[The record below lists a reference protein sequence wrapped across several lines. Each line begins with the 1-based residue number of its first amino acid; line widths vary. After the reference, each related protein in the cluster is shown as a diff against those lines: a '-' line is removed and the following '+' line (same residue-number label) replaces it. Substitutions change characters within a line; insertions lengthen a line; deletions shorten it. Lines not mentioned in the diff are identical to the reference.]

1 MHFFGMIFWLAIIWI
16 AFRAFRRRE
25 RWAMMGPRGYGRYG
39 GWYDSSEFYAPG
51 RRGIEPKSREQL
63 QDQQKYIDSLE
74 TRVSE
79 LEERLDFTERLVAGR
94 GQAAS

>member
-1 MHFFGMIFWLAIIWI
+1 MHFFGMIFWLVILLI

-39 GWYDSSEFYAPG
+39 GWYDSSEFYTP
-51 RRGIEPKSREQL
+51 RSRGIEPKSREQL
-63 QDQQKYIDSLE
+63 QSQQEYIDSLE

>member
-1 MHFFGMIFWLAIIWI
+1 MGFFGLVFWLAVAWL

-25 RWAMMGPRGYGRYG
+25 RWAMMGPRSYGRYS
-39 GWYDSSEFYAPG
+39 GWYDSSEFCTPG
-51 RRGIEPKSREQL
+51 PRGIEPKSREQL